1 MTPGCKGRA
10 LFGLPPGHK
19 TAEPQMP
26 AAGPAS
32 ELAPGRAVACGRHR
46 GPAFVDLVSKS
57 RLRPARAAPLQRAVR
72 RAPAR

>member
-1 MTPGCKGRA
+1 
-10 LFGLPPGHK
+10 
-19 TAEPQMP
+19 MP